1 MFTIQY
7 HAGNRHECRTVETL
21 WAANL
26 LAWKYVS
33 DWGWET
39 AFVIDAETGE
49 FLRSYVRGRK
59 SP

>member
-33 DWGWET
+33 NWGWEL
-39 AFVIDAETGE
+39 AYVIDAETGE
-49 FLRSYVRGRK
+49 LLREYVRG
-59 SP
+59 